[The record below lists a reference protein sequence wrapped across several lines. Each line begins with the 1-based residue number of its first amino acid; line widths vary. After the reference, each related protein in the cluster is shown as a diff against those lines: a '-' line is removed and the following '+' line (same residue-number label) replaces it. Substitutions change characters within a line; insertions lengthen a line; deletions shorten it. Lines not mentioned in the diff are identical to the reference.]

1 MTLQI
6 KTALQ
11 FFRGIIIII
20 IIMIIIFMSLLK
32 AYNKCY
38 MGFITVTS
46 EKKLKNMQKLHRNSS
61 I

>member
-1 MTLQI
+1 
-6 KTALQ
+6 
-11 FFRGIIIII
+11 
-20 IIMIIIFMSLLK
+20 MIIIFMSLLK

-46 EKKLKNMQKLHRNSS
+46 EKKLKNMQKLPRNSS

>member
-6 KTALQ
+6 KTTLQ
-11 FFRGIIIII
+11 FFCGIIIIIIIII

-46 EKKLKNMQKLHRNSS
+46 EKKTKKHAKTTS
-61 I
+61 

>member
-6 KTALQ
+6 KTTLQ
-11 FFRGIIIII
+11 FFCGIIIIIIII

-46 EKKLKNMQKLHRNSS
+46 EKKTKKHAKTTS
-61 I
+61 